1 MADDAFGAF
10 FSFRGAVMGL
20 SNIRLIVPLV
30 YAVAVVVSLMID
42 TTVGTVVVI
51 VGALLVAAFF
61 IWFRPRSG
69 TGRP

>member
-1 MADDAFGAF
+1 
-10 FSFRGAVMGL
+10 MGL
-20 SNIRLIVPLV
+20 TNIRLIVPLV